1 VERETE
7 RTLPPALG
15 GAWPLLGHLRG
26 FRRAPIELM
35 RRVHEQCGEL
45 GEFRLGGQ
53 HIALLCGEEA
63 HEAFFRAPDEQLDQ
77 AEAYPFM
84 KPVFGAG
91 VVFDAENPEQRRQ
104 AMKNQA
110 LRDQQMRGHAEVIA
124 AETEKICDGLGA
136 EGEIDLLA
144 FFSEL
149 TIYTSSACLIG
160 KEFRDEITADFASLF
175 HELERGTDT
184 LAYISP
190 HLPIAAFRRRDA
202 ARKELVRRIE
212 AIIESRRREGR
223 RPKDLVFA
231 LTRVAD
237 DQGRPRYT
245 ADQITGM
252 FISLMFAGHHTTS
265 GTAAWTLIELLRHPE
280 ILSDTVSELDRIF
293 RDGATVSYHAL
304 REIPVLEGAITEA
317 LRLHPPLVLLM
328 RRVREEFHFRD
339 FRVPVGWNVA
349 VSPAVSN
356 RLAAYF
362 PDPERFDITR
372 YTGAEGQHRRVFA
385 YLSFGA
391 GRHRCVGAAFAQMQL
406 KAIFSVLLRRYEFEL
421 AQPSAT
427 YRNDES
433 RMVVQLEQPC
443 RVRYRRRLAS
453 SPSAALPAPTVG
465 AAVPGAGLRIRVD
478 ADLCQGHGVC
488 ASECPELFSVDP
500 NEVKVV
506 LAREDVPPELRE
518 KAERAVRFCPTRAL
532 SLIKDDGPVGGGNGE
547 AP

>member
-1 VERETE
+1 METP
-7 RTLPPALG
+7 LPPIFS
-15 GAWPLLGHLRG
+15 GAWPLLGHLFA
-26 FRRAPIELM
+26 FRRAPIALM
-35 RRVHEQCGEL
+35 RRVHEECGEM
-45 GEFRLGGQ
+45 GVFRLGAQ
-53 HIALLCGEEA
+53 RIALLCGEEA
-63 HEAFFRAPDEQLDQ
+63 HEAFFRAPDDQLDQ

-84 KPVFGAG
+84 KPIFGAG

-124 AETEKICDGLGA
+124 AETGKMCDRLGDD
-136 EGEIDLLA
+136 GEIDLLA

-160 KEFRDEITADFASLF
+160 KEFRDEITGDFADLF

-184 LAYISP
+184 FAYVSP

-202 ARKELVRRIE
+202 ARAELVGRIE

-223 RPKDLVFA
+223 KTKDLVGA

-237 DQGRPRYT
+237 EGGRPRYT

-265 GTAAWTLIELLRHPE
+265 GTAAWTLIELLRHSE
-280 ILSDTVSELDRIF
+280 VLADTTSELDGLF
-293 RDGATVSYHAL
+293 SDGAAVSYHAL
-304 REIPVLEGAITEA
+304 REIPVLEAAITEA

-328 RRVREEFHFRD
+328 RRVREEFRFRN
-339 FRVPVGWNVA
+339 FRVPAGWNVA

-356 RLAAYF
+356 RLPAYF

-372 YTGAEGQHRRVFA
+372 YSGPEAQHRRAFA

-421 AQPSAT
+421 AQPSAS

-433 RMVVQLEQPC
+433 RMVVQLQQPC
-443 RVRYRRRLAS
+443 RVRYRRRLAVAPAES
-453 SPSAALPAPTVG
+453 TAARKAAAGPAVG
-465 AAVPGAGLRIRVD
+465 ARVHVD

-488 ASECPELFSVDP
+488 ASECPEIFSVDP
-500 NEVKVV
+500 TEVKVV
-506 LAREDVPPELRE
+506 LARKDLPPELRE
-518 KAERAVRFCPTRAL
+518 KAERAVRFCPTQAL
-532 SLIKDDGPVGGGNGE
+532 SLN
-547 AP
+547 